1 MTPRI
6 FPIVKWVGSKR
17 RLIETLISLIPE
29 HYDTYCEPFV
39 GGGSLLFALEPK
51 KAWINDINQELMLMY
66 ELVKNDLDSINE
78 ILAKFENTAE
88 CFYKVREWDRDENY
102 KSRPAIERVARLLY
116 LNRTCYNGL
125 YRVNSKGYFNAPFG
139 SYKNPK
145 FLNMEN
151 AQLVSEYLKNNDVKM
166 SSLDF
171 SDVISN
177 VEKGSFVYLDPPYMP
192 LEKKYSFTKYAVN
205 DFNIEDHNALF
216 ECCKYLDQKG
226 IKFML
231 SNSMTNDVLKL
242 FSCFSITEVKTRRL
256 ISSKV
261 HSRGEISEVVIRNYL

>member
-1 MTPRI
+1 MTQRI
-6 FPIVKWVGSKR
+6 APIVKWVGSKK
-17 RLIETLISLIPE
+17 RLVDTLISLLPK

-51 KAWINDINQELMLMY
+51 KAWINDINQDLMLMY
-66 ELVKNDLDSINE
+66 EYIKSDLDKIKA
-78 ILAKFENTAE
+78 ILDKFENTEE
-88 CFYKVREWDRDENY
+88 CFYEVRAWDRDENY

-139 SYKNPK
+139 FYKNPK
-145 FLNMEN
+145 LLNMEN
-151 AQLVSEYLKNNDVKM
+151 AQLVSEYLKNNDVKIT
-166 SSLDF
+166 SLDF

-177 VEKGSFVYLDPPYMP
+177 VKKDSFVYLDPPYLR
-192 LEKKYSFTKYAVN
+192 LEKKNSFTSYDIN
-205 DFNIEDHNALF
+205 GFNIDDHNALF

-231 SNSMTNDVLKL
+231 SNSMTNDVLKI
-242 FSCFSITEVKTRRL
+242 FSCFSITEVKTKR
-256 ISSKV
+256 IIASNV
-261 HSRGEISEVVIRNYL
+261 NSRGEISEVVIRNYL